1 MNQSIAQVESTVRE
15 VLMQYPISRAAFF
28 GSAARGD
35 MTELSDIDILV
46 EFLPNSRG
54 LDFFGLRED
63 LKDALGCS
71 VDLITWAAL
80 SKAKSAFKQQVE
92 SEAKLIY
99 EQ

>member
-1 MNQSIAQVESTVRE
+1 MSVPTMQIESTVRE
-15 VLMQYPISRAAFF
+15 ILKQYPISRAAFF

-35 MTELSDIDILV
+35 MTELSDIDLLV
-46 EFLPNSRG
+46 EFLPDTRG

-71 VDLITWAAL
+71 VDLITWTAL
-80 SKAKSAFKQQVE
+80 SKAKAAFRQQVE
-92 SEAKLIY
+92 SDAKLIY